1 MDIKQRKLINREL
14 LNLQLQEKKLIDAAM
29 KAKPL
34 NWKTALEKKIPEKV
48 YSGLESAFCTGFS
61 LVFKQGRKIIELTY
75 KKEDLQRDHALRDWK
90 VKTTGSRRDLNQ
102 MKKSAK
108 RSDSLNM
115 AATTA
120 EGVAL
125 GALGVGLPDIVLFLT
140 TLLKGIYE
148 TAIHYGF
155 EYESRPE
162 QYLIL
167 RMMEASLKSGR
178 DWIRCNEKVDALL
191 SEDAIAVDEEVF
203 QEQLKRTASA
213 FAVDM
218 LLLKFIQGTPVIGIL
233 GGAAN
238 PVYYRK
244 VMQYIQLKYRKRYLK
259 NNGKNSTG
267 AAALER

>member
-1 MDIKQRKLINREL
+1 MSMDLKQRKLVKREL
-14 LNLQLQEKKLIDAAM
+14 LNLQLQEKKLVEDAL

-34 NWKTALEKKIPEKV
+34 NWKAALEKKIPEKV

-61 LVFKQGRKIIELTY
+61 LVFKQGRKLIELTY
-75 KKEDLQRDHALRDWK
+75 KKEDLQRSHALRDWK

-102 MKKSAK
+102 MKKSANK
-108 RSDSLNM
+108 SDAVNM

-125 GALGVGLPDIVLFLT
+125 GALGVGLPDVVLFLT

-155 EYESRPE
+155 EYDSRQE

-167 RMMEASLKSGR
+167 RMMEASLKTGR
-178 DWIRCNEKVDALL
+178 DWVRCNEKVDELL
-191 SEDAIAVDEEVF
+191 AVDAIAVEEEVY
-203 QEQLKRTASA
+203 EAQLKKTASA

-218 LLLKFIQGTPVIGIL
+218 LLLKFIQGTPIVGIL

-238 PVYYRK
+238 PIYYNK
-244 VMQYIQLKYRKRYLK
+244 VMKYVQMKYRKRYLLK
-259 NNGKNSTG
+259 REKQ
-267 AAALER
+267 

>member
-1 MDIKQRKLINREL
+1 MDIQQRKLIKREL
-14 LNLQLQEKKLIDAAM
+14 LNLQLQEKKMVEDAM
-29 KAKPL
+29 KAKTL
-34 NWKTALEKKIPEKV
+34 NWKAALEKKIPEKV

-61 LVFKQGRKIIELTY
+61 LVFKQGRKLIELTY
-75 KKEDLQRDHALRDWK
+75 NKEDLQRSHALRDWK

-102 MKKSAK
+102 MKKSAHK
-108 RSDSLNM
+108 SDALNM

-125 GALGVGLPDIVLFLT
+125 GALGVGLPDVVLFLT

-155 EYESRPE
+155 EYESRQE

-167 RMMEASLKSGR
+167 RMMEASLKTGR
-178 DWIRCNEKVDALL
+178 DWVRCNEKVDELL
-191 SEDAIAVDEEVF
+191 AVDAIAVDEEVF
-203 QEQLKRTASA
+203 NQQLKKTASA

-238 PVYYRK
+238 PVYYNK
-244 VMQYIQLKYRKRYLK
+244 VMKYVQLKYRKRYLQK
-259 NNGKNSTG
+259 Q
-267 AAALER
+267 L